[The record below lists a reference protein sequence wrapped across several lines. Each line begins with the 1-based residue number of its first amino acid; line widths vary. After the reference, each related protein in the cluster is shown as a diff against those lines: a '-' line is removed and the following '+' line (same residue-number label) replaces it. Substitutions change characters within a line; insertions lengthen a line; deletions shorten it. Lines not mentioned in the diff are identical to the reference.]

1 MKKNLRSLST
11 ILLLIL
17 SLTSS
22 AQKAAL
28 STLLSDSSMMHG
40 SLSLYAADTRT
51 GDIVLESNPVK
62 SLIPASILKLVT
74 SAAAIEMLG
83 PDYTFKTT
91 LAYTG
96 TLNRNT
102 GRLTGDIIIK
112 GGGDPAF
119 LSKRFEDHYK
129 DLLSTWIAEIKKAGI
144 TKVEGRVITDDSR
157 YDYQPVPAKWLWE
170 DLGNYYGA
178 GAYGLSVFENTY
190 EIHLNRSS
198 GSYTPVI
205 SDIVPTECRSE
216 LSNWLI
222 SEGTSDKGFVFAAPY
237 GKEGWMAGTVPA
249 DLNDFYLE
257 ASVSDPPLLFAS
269 ILNSMLEK
277 DGISTAE
284 EPSTTRLLK
293 KEEISGYV
301 TIADAVSPP
310 LSLIIEALNHES
322 INLYAEHLLKELGK
336 KFRNNGSTASGLEV
350 ITEFLLK
357 AGIDMSG
364 MFIEDGSGLSPL
376 NSVNAR
382 EMSGLLIYMKE
393 KGSYFNDYFSSL
405 PSAGKE
411 GTLKN
416 YFRDQVFESR
426 LNAKSGSMTRVRS
439 YAGYITTLKGRN
451 IAFSVIINNYTGPSR
466 LIISS
471 IENIIKEIIL
481 YN

>member
-1 MKKNLRSLST
+1 MKKTRRTFPIL
-11 ILLLIL
+11 LLLIL
-17 SLTSS
+17 SYNLS

-28 STLLSDSSMMHG
+28 SALLSDSSMMHG
-40 SLSLYAADTRT
+40 SISFYAADTRT
-51 GDIVLESNPVK
+51 GDVIIENNSSG
-62 SLIPASILKLVT
+62 SLIPASIMKLVT

-83 PDYTFKTT
+83 PDYTFKTSVG
-91 LAYTG
+91 YTG

-129 DLLSTWIAEIKKAGI
+129 DLLSDWIGEIRKAGI

-157 YDYQPVPAKWLWE
+157 YDFQPVPPKWLWE
-170 DLGNYYGA
+170 DAGNYYGA
-178 GAYGLSVFENTY
+178 GAYGLSLFDNTY
-190 EIHLNRSS
+190 EIHLN
-198 GSYTPVI
+198 GSPGSNRPVI
-205 SDIVPTECRSE
+205 SDVVPSECRSE

-222 SEGTSDKGFVFAAPY
+222 SDGTSDKGYVFAAPY
-237 GKEGWMAGTVPA
+237 SKEGWLAGTVPA
-249 DLNDFYLE
+249 DLNGFYLE

-277 DGISTAE
+277 NGISVDGQ
-284 EPSTTRLLK
+284 PSTVRLMK
-293 KEEISGYV
+293 TGSVSSYV
-301 TIADAVSPP
+301 TLADAVSPP
-310 LSLIIEALNHES
+310 LYEIIEALNHES

-336 KFRNNGSTASGLEV
+336 KFRDNGSTASGLEV
-350 ITEFLLK
+350 VTEFLLK

-382 EMSGLLIYMKE
+382 EMTALLIYMRE
-393 KGSYFNDYFSSL
+393 NGRYFREYFSSL
-405 PSAGKE
+405 PAAGKE
-411 GTLKN
+411 GTLKS
-416 YFRDQVFESR
+416 YFKDQVFESR

-439 YAGYITTLKGRN
+439 YAGYITTSSGKN
-451 IAFSVIINNYTGPSR
+451 IAFSVIINNYTGPSKH
-466 LIISS
+466 IISS
-471 IENIIKEIIL
+471 IESILKEIIL